1 MSELKSSVAKLEYA
15 RTYYLSV
22 AEKKREYYLANK
34 DKKLAQ
40 VECEIC
46 NCSVTRM
53 HLPRHNRSIKHIRN
67 SGE

>member
-15 RTYYLSV
+15 REYYLSV
-22 AEKKREYYLANK
+22 SEKKREYYLANK
-34 DKKLAQ
+34 DKKLAK

-53 HLPRHNRSIKHIRN
+53 QLPRHTRSIKHIRN